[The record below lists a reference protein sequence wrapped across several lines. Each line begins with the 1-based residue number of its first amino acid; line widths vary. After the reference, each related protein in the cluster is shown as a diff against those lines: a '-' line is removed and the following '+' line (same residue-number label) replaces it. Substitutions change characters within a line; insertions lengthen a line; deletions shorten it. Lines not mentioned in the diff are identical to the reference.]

1 MNNLFTQLLND
12 DAGFIVSAE
21 LILVATIAVLSLI
34 VGLTEVASAIN
45 NELND
50 VADAFGS
57 INQSFCF
64 HGFCGCKGH
73 TVGSSFKDQVDEC
86 DQNAIVCSNPP
97 QPEGNGNGGNSNQSW

>member
-1 MNNLFTQLLND
+1 MRHLFTQLLND

-21 LILVATIAVLSLI
+21 LVLVATIAVLSLV

-64 HGFCGCKGH
+64 QGFSGCKANS
-73 TVGSSFKDQVDEC
+73 TGSRYQDQVDEC
-86 DQNAIVCSNPP
+86 DQNTIVCSNPP
-97 QPEGNGNGGNSNQSW
+97 QAEGNGGSQSY